1 MNHPEELI
9 QGQITDRGRIEHQFV
24 VFGAV
29 VVLFIAVKKQLLEGV
44 KRCDQIAQVLAEAH
58 GQSFRFHST
67 FLELT

>member
-29 VVLFIAVKKQLLEGV
+29 VVLFMEVKKQLLEGV

-58 GQSFRFHST
+58 G
-67 FLELT
+67 